1 MGQIFWGVL
10 LAFAIAAILL
20 IPRIGIL
27 ARWKQRSIARRRELL
42 EDALKHLHKLSQSG
56 HAGNPESM
64 RGVLG
69 LSEKKLVDL
78 IAHMES
84 TEVIRSTGKEIHL
97 TGKGEQWALRIIRA
111 HRLWERYLADE
122 AQVPLD
128 QLHRPAER
136 AEHELTAERIDALE
150 AHLGHPQYDPHG
162 DPIPQADG
170 SLTHIDDVPLTDWNI
185 GDKAEV
191 VHVIDKPEIVIKQI
205 LALGIKPGSRL
216 RVLEQNSDSIVIS
229 DGENEHRLAPVIA
242 ANIHVKSAPD
252 TSEIPSGLIRLADL
266 EQGHEAV
273 VVTIDPSF
281 RGFSRRRLL
290 DLGLTANA
298 QVRTELSTAFGD
310 PRAYRVRGTVVALRN
325 NQARLVWVRPLQSSK
340 AEVEIGET
348 AA

>member
-1 MGQIFWGVL
+1 MGQVFWGIL
-10 LAFAIAAILL
+10 LALAIAAILL

-27 ARWKQRSIARRRELL
+27 ARWKQRRSAHHRELL
-42 EDALKHLHKLSQSG
+42 EDTLKHLLKLSQRG
-56 HAGNPESM
+56 HAGSPESM
-64 RGVLG
+64 GGILG
-69 LSEKKLVDL
+69 ISEKKLVEL
-78 IAHMES
+78 IADMES
-84 TEVIRSTGKEIHL
+84 REVIRSTGKEIHL
-97 TGKGEQWALRIIRA
+97 TAKGEQWALRIIRA

-128 QLHRPAER
+128 QLHSRAER

-170 SLTHIDDVPLTDWNI
+170 SLTHIDDVPLTDWKT
-185 GDKAEV
+185 GDKAEI
-191 VHVIDKPEIVIKQI
+191 VHVIDKPEIIIKQI
-205 LALGIKPGSRL
+205 LALGLKPGSRL
-216 RVLEQNSDSIVIS
+216 RVLEHNPDSIVIS

-266 EQGHEAV
+266 EQGQEAD

-290 DLGLTANA
+290 DLGLTTNA
-298 QVRTELSTAFGD
+298 RVRTELSTAFGD
-310 PRAYRVRGTVVALRN
+310 PKAYRVRGTVVALRN
-325 NQARLVWVRPLQSSK
+325 NQSRLVWVKPLQMPE
-340 AEVEIGET
+340 AEIEIGEP